1 MDQRSFLCLVKP
13 SRETGVVFSKMPYL
27 SMLKLLHKMKIYPLF
42 PLFLLLLIILL
53 SCHQQKDSA
62 RLAKEAQ
69 IDSLNNELL
78 KRSYVDPKNLD
89 LVRRIL
95 SSSDSMGYIKGFVES
110 SILGFMIYY
119 QDYKYPEALR
129 MLEDANKRIDIK
141 KDPVLSARIDYYL
154 GEFQFRINNKDLA
167 FVYFQKSIDI
177 LKQENDTDKLKKN
190 YLAIGNLFLEK
201 QNWPLA
207 RKYLWTAYSMNLR
220 SKVSS
225 SLAWSCMY
233 LGAYYTHAQKKDSAE
248 LFYTKA
254 NQISEKL
261 NDPKLLTYGLNNFAS
276 FKIDNGE
283 YDVAEKKL
291 REALKICDSVQ
302 EMPMLIPFIYLNLG
316 VIYNKKTQYLFA
328 KTFLEK
334 ALFLAESGGS
344 LYVRMRANEELYACS
359 KELKNYQDAF
369 RFIERYHIL
378 KDSNDRKGNH
388 QNLAALEMKYNY
400 VHLLKAQEVK
410 EQRNKLLFAGALI
423 VFVFFII
430 LLILLFQK
438 QRIKVKNFKLQQ
450 KLVDDKLERNNTM
463 LASHLLHMVS
473 INERKLS
480 LIKILKEQV
489 PYVKKDNQPI
499 VQKVIEGFESDQDAM
514 LWKEF
519 EIRFTEVH
527 KEFYAK
533 LAKLNPNLTLNEK
546 RLCAFLLLN
555 MTTKEITCITGQS
568 IKAIE
573 QARFR
578 LRKQLAITNNQV
590 TLSDFLSSI

>member
-1 MDQRSFLCLVKP
+1 
-13 SRETGVVFSKMPYL
+13 
-27 SMLKLLHKMKIYPLF
+27 MKIISPL
-42 PLFLLLLIILL
+42 PLIFLLLIIFY
-53 SCHQQKDSA
+53 SCHQQEDSI
-62 RLAKEAQ
+62 RPAKEAQ

-78 KRSYVDPKNLD
+78 RRSYVDPKNLD
-89 LVRRIL
+89 LVRRLL

-129 MLEDANKRIDIK
+129 MLEDAYKRIDIK

-177 LKQENDTDKLKKN
+177 LKLANDTDKLKKN
-190 YLAIGNLFLEK
+190 YMAIGNLFLEK

-207 RKYLWTAYSMNLR
+207 RKYLWAAYSMNLK
-220 SKVSS
+220 SKVSA
-225 SLAWSCMY
+225 SLAWSCLY

-254 NQISEKL
+254 NQISKKINNSKL
-261 NDPKLLTYGLNNFAS
+261 ITYSLNNFAS
-276 FKIDNGE
+276 FNIDNGE

-316 VIYNKKTQYLFA
+316 VIHNKRTQYSYA
-328 KTFLEK
+328 NAFLKK
-334 ALFLAESGGS
+334 ALFLAESGGN
-344 LYVRMRANEELYACS
+344 LYVRIRANEELYLCS

-369 RFIERYHIL
+369 QFIERYHIL
-378 KDSNDRKGNH
+378 KDSSDRKNNI

-400 VHLLKAQEVK
+400 VNLLKAQEVK

-430 LLILLFQK
+430 LLILLNQK

-450 KLVDDKLERNNTM
+450 KIADDKLERNNSM

-480 LIKILKEQV
+480 LIKTLKEQL

-533 LAKLNPNLTLNEK
+533 LAKINPNLTLNEK

-578 LRKQLAITNNQV
+578 LRKQLGITNNQI

>member
-1 MDQRSFLCLVKP
+1 
-13 SRETGVVFSKMPYL
+13 
-27 SMLKLLHKMKIYPLF
+27 MKIISLF
-42 PLFLLLLIILL
+42 PLIFLLLIIFY
-53 SCHQQKDSA
+53 SCHQQEDSI
-62 RLAKEAQ
+62 RPAKEAQ

-89 LVRRIL
+89 LVRRL
-95 SSSDSMGYIKGFVES
+95 LYSSDSMGYIKGFVES

-129 MLEDANKRIDIK
+129 MLEDAYKRIDIK

-177 LKQENDTDKLKKN
+177 LKLANDTDKLKKN
-190 YLAIGNLFLEK
+190 YMAIGNLFLEK

-207 RKYLWTAYSMNLR
+207 RKYLWAAYSMNLK
-220 SKVSS
+220 SKVSA
-225 SLAWSCMY
+225 SLAWSCLY

-254 NQISEKL
+254 NQISKKINNSKL
-261 NDPKLLTYGLNNFAS
+261 ITYSLNNFAS
-276 FKIDNGE
+276 FNIDNGE

-316 VIYNKKTQYLFA
+316 VIHNKRTQYSYA
-328 KTFLEK
+328 NAFLKK
-334 ALFLAESGGS
+334 ALFLAESGGN
-344 LYVRMRANEELYACS
+344 LYVRIRANEELYLCS

-369 RFIERYHIL
+369 QFIERYHIL
-378 KDSNDRKGNH
+378 KDSSDRKNNI

-400 VHLLKAQEVK
+400 VNLLKAQEVK

-430 LLILLFQK
+430 LLILLNQK

-450 KLVDDKLERNNTM
+450 KIADDKLERNNSM

-480 LIKILKEQV
+480 LIKTLKEQL

-533 LAKLNPNLTLNEK
+533 LAKINPNLTLNEK

-578 LRKQLAITNNQV
+578 LRKQLGITNNQI

>member
-1 MDQRSFLCLVKP
+1 
-13 SRETGVVFSKMPYL
+13 MPYL
-27 SMLKLLHKMKIYPLF
+27 SLLKRLHKMKIYPLF

-78 KRSYVDPKNLD
+78 RRSYVDPKNLD
-89 LVRRIL
+89 LVRRLL

-129 MLEDANKRIDIK
+129 MLEDAYKRIDIK

-177 LKQENDTDKLKKN
+177 LKLANDTDKLKKN
-190 YLAIGNLFLEK
+190 YMAIGNLFLEK

-207 RKYLWTAYSMNLR
+207 RKYLWAAYSMNLK
-220 SKVSS
+220 SKVSA
-225 SLAWSCMY
+225 SLAWSCLY

-254 NQISEKL
+254 NQISKKVNDSKL
-261 NDPKLLTYGLNNFAS
+261 ITYSLNNFAS
-276 FKIDNGE
+276 FNIDNGE

-316 VIYNKKTQYLFA
+316 VIHNKRTQYSYA
-328 KTFLEK
+328 NAFLKK
-334 ALFLAESGGS
+334 ALFLAESGGN
-344 LYVRMRANEELYACS
+344 LYVRIRANEELYLCS

-369 RFIERYHIL
+369 QFIERYHIL
-378 KDSNDRKGNH
+378 KDSSDRKNNI

-400 VHLLKAQEVK
+400 VNLLKAQEVK

-423 VFVFFII
+423 VFVFCII
-430 LLILLFQK
+430 LLILLNQK

-450 KLVDDKLERNNTM
+450 KIADDKLERNNSM

-480 LIKILKEQV
+480 LIKTLKEQL

-533 LAKLNPNLTLNEK
+533 LAKINPNLTLNEK

-555 MTTKEITCITGQS
+555 MTTKEISCITGQS

-578 LRKQLAITNNQV
+578 LRKQLGITNNQI